1 MPKKILIV
9 DDDLKNRTLLRILV
23 QHAGY
28 ETVEAENG
36 AEAVRLVKELIP
48 DLVLMDIRMP
58 VINGIE
64 ATKMIKTNPVTA
76 RIPIIALTASAMTG
90 AREIIL
96 QAGCDDYMTKPI
108 STRPFLE
115 LIKKYLEE

>member
-1 MPKKILIV
+1 MSKKILIV
-9 DDDLKNRTLLRILV
+9 DDDEKNRTLLRILA

-36 AEAVRLVKELIP
+36 EVAVRLAKELIP

-64 ATKMIKTNPVTA
+64 ATQMIKADSVTA
-76 RIPIIALTASAMTG
+76 WIPVIALTASAMSG
-90 AREIIL
+90 AKEIIL